1 MEFIKFVVA
10 TILIYT
16 TESAGGLSANG
27 NMFGNFARWNEPSR
41 EGSLSKKVDY
51 KVVNASPVESPSS
64 SSHHTRPPP
73 LPLVEMFP
81 SGPPMSPVP
90 LLKGNKLHIQVYR
103 ALMDAV
109 VLDWTISL
117 ADKDRMKTCVVT
129 YLAQEA
135 KESTTIDP
143 FMPKTRTFLLEN
155 LRPNHSYKFNMSC
168 EDDSGHFL
176 HSDSLEFS
184 TRHISS
190 LRNRDSTHSGDN
202 KSDYLTEMNLKL
214 LPAISNSI
222 QQETALA
229 RASAAAAAADNTIIG
244 DDPIKVSTSSLSRS
258 YYTKKT
264 SPHAVLGVS
273 CAIFGAILVGITV
286 ALALRRYS
294 QYKRSQ
300 TRLWELQTVQELERP
315 VMPTFINLPPPYSEQ
330 PSPLYNLCASSIS
343 SGSNFCEQ
351 HMRNAIPNPLAN
363 QPCCH
368 HHHFC
373 ENSGSSITSSQ
384 SSQYETLPS
393 SRTGNGCEQ
402 GSKQEVASDFSAPAS
417 ILESSECKSS
427 DQNTEENTTDT
438 ESTSAF

>member
-1 MEFIKFVVA
+1 M
-10 TILIYT
+10 
-16 TESAGGLSANG
+16 
-27 NMFGNFARWNEPSR
+27 
-41 EGSLSKKVDY
+41 
-51 KVVNASPVESPSS
+51 SPSS
-64 SSHHTRPPP
+64 QPSQPSSQILRQ
-73 LPLVEMFP
+73 F
-81 SGPPMSPVP
+81 SQ
-90 LLKGNKLHIQVYR
+90 GNKLHIQVYR

-109 VLDWTISL
+109 VLDWTIFL

-168 EDDSGHFL
+168 EDDSGRFL

-190 LRNRDSTHSGDN
+190 LRNSASVNRDSSHSGGDN

-229 RASAAAAAADNTIIG
+229 SAVAKADNTIIG

-351 HMRNAIPNPLAN
+351 HLRNAIPNPLAN

-393 SRTGNGCEQ
+393 SRTG
-402 GSKQEVASDFSAPAS
+402 
-417 ILESSECKSS
+417 
-427 DQNTEENTTDT
+427 
-438 ESTSAF
+438 